1 MTRLAEETS
10 NVIVG
15 LADITKGLADL
26 VNLGGIGEIE
36 FGTQGAKIKDLFNLN
51 LIPIIGPLLEAARQR
66 GKTINTPGMG
76 GYPSSALGPGYF
88 DQNEAKRKAVE
99 ADRLKKEKARLALEK
114 KGTVEAKKKAALEK
128 AARTLE
134 LERINLTAALKGNI
148 SETDR
153 LSLNLQLALLDKND
167 TAATKLAKELDAAV
181 KNNAL
186 LQAAL
191 IATPEAPNPYRNWK
205 VPDLGPLGG
214 LAAGVIAGVDPNKPV
229 VVVPT
234 PPPPP
239 AFNVPELSPET
250 LRQFGPLGGLG
261 AGVIAG
267 VNPSPIVNVTV
278 TMDGKEL
285 TTIITDTQINDSLSG
300 SFGSVNRS
308 SFKGAVA
315 I

>member
-1 MTRLAEETS
+1 
-10 NVIVG
+10 
-15 LADITKGLADL
+15 
-26 VNLGGIGEIE
+26 
-36 FGTQGAKIKDLFNLN
+36 
-51 LIPIIGPLLEAARQR
+51 LLEVVR
-66 GKTINTPGMG
+66 GFGKKEPVRMG
-76 GYPSSALGPGYF
+76 GYPSSALGPGYI
-88 DQNEAKRKAVE
+88 DPNEAKRKAVE
-99 ADRLKKEKARLALEK
+99 AERIKREKERLALEK
-114 KGTVEAKKKAALEK
+114 KGALEAKKRAALEK

-167 TAATKLAKELDAAV
+167 TLATKLAKELESAV

-239 AFNVPELSPET
+239 VFNVPELSPET

-267 VNPSPIVNVTV
+267 VNPSPMVNVTV
-278 TMDGKEL
+278 TLDGKEI
-285 TTIITDTQINDSLSG
+285 TSIITDTQINDSLSG